1 MKKRYFINKKNSKP
15 FFSVI
20 TVVKNSENL
29 IEKTI
34 KSITRQ
40 SFKKFEY
47 IIIDGKSNDA
57 TVIKILKNK
66 RNINLFLSEKDKGIY
81 YAMNKGINLSNG
93 KILVFVNSGDLLTK
107 NALYKIY
114 QLFINNKKFDFVF
127 GTVIRH
133 YTKKKILKYGFNSKR
148 LKYNFD
154 FATAHS
160 TGFFIKRSEIIKLG
174 KFDTSYK
181 CSADYDLYYKAIIK
195 KKLRGGYTSENDLI
209 GVVSSGGFSSKIKYI
224 YHLIEETKIRLKNG
238 QNIFFVSLI
247 FINSIVKNFLR
258 IIKEL

>member
-1 MKKRYFINKKNSKP
+1 MKKKYLINKKRLKP
-15 FFSVI
+15 FFSII
-20 TVVKNSENL
+20 TVVKNSERL

-34 KSITRQ
+34 RSIINQ

-47 IIIDGKSNDA
+47 IIIDGKSSDN
-57 TVIKILKNK
+57 TVTKVLDYKK
-66 RNINLFLSEKDKGIY
+66 NINLFLSEKDKGIY
-81 YAMNKGINLSNG
+81 FAMNKGINLANG
-93 KILVFVNSGDLLTK
+93 KILVFVNSGDFLTK
-107 NALYKIY
+107 DALKKIY
-114 QLFINNKKFDFVF
+114 KLFNKNKKFDFVF
-127 GTVIRH
+127 GTVKRY

-160 TGFFIKRSEIIKLG
+160 TGFFIKKSEIIKLG

-195 KKLRGGYTSENDLI
+195 NKLKGGYTTKKDLI
-209 GVVSSGGFSSKIKYI
+209 GIVSSGGFSSKIKYI
-224 YHLIEETKIRLKNG
+224 SHLKEEIKIRLKNG
-238 QNIFFVSLI
+238 QNVFFVSLI
-247 FINSIVKNFLR
+247 FINSIIKNFFK